1 MIKKNFGIIV
11 VLWAAFASMASAQ
24 DLPEL
29 AAARAQAVASAVYNV
44 VPRPESEKVQ
54 RRQFA
59 EALAKAFLTGEGNYV
74 DRLLEPYS
82 MEPRARVS
90 RELLLGV
97 CHLASGDQQRAA
109 AALEKASVLT
119 PDYPEVFIELGRLAF
134 RENRFA
140 DALAHFEKAER
151 LCDDGGWS
159 SNLQDHFETRTLDGY
174 ANVAL
179 AQGRNKE
186 ALDYL
191 CDLDRRLP
199 DDPSVLKRL
208 GETAFQLEDYDSA
221 SKYLEDC
228 SELVPEL
235 APAEVQMASMA
246 IRAKQYKQ
254 ARGFLDQAT
263 ARYRDDPRALAGMT
277 QLFLEMDDPDRA
289 LKIIAEAER
298 SETPNATMVLL
309 EGQARFMTGEIEAA
323 QRLFES
329 LTRLAPNNLGY
340 SNLYALALAAD
351 TDLQSRSLARRLA
364 LKNLRISPNQLNV
377 LSVAG
382 WLEYSQGSKLNGKK
396 LMSRLEQQA
405 EASGVSIDRD
415 TAFFLAFFQSDQG
428 RMNEAIKLLEV
439 AIAAPGVFM
448 HKRRAEELLQR
459 LQALPANSGPL
470 R

>member
-1 MIKKNFGIIV
+1 MINKNFGMIV
-11 VLWAAFASMASAQ
+11 LLGATFASTLSAQ
-24 DLPEL
+24 DRPEF

-44 VPRPESEKVQ
+44 VPRPESERVQ

-59 EALAKAFLTGEGNYV
+59 EDLAKAFLTGEGNYV

-90 RELLLGV
+90 RELLLGM
-97 CHLASGDQQRAA
+97 CHLASGDQQRGAD
-109 AALEKASVLT
+109 ALEQASVLT

-151 LCDDGGWS
+151 LCDEGRWPLH
-159 SNLQDHFETRTLDGY
+159 LQDHFEARYLDGY

-179 AQGRNKE
+179 VQRRTKE

-191 CDLDRRLP
+191 RDLDRRLP

-208 GETAFQLEDYDSA
+208 GETSFQLKDYDA
-221 SKYLEDC
+221 ARKYLEDY
-228 SELVPEL
+228 SELVPEI
-235 APAEVQMASMA
+235 APVEVQMASMA
-246 IRAKQYKQ
+246 IQAKQYKE
-254 ARGFLDQAT
+254 ARVFLDQAA
-263 ARYRDDPRALAGMT
+263 ARYRDDLRVLAGMT

-289 LKIIAEAER
+289 LKIIAEAKR
-298 SETPNATMVLL
+298 SETPSATMALL
-309 EGQARFMTGEIEAA
+309 EGQARFMKGEIEAA

-351 TDLQSRSLARRLA
+351 TDLQNRSLARQLA
-364 LKNLRISPNQLNV
+364 LTNLRISPSQLNV

-382 WLEYSQGSKLNGKK
+382 WLEYSQGSKLNGEK
-396 LMSRLEQQA
+396 LMRRLEQQV
-405 EASGVSIDRD
+405 ESSGVSIDRD
-415 TAFFLAFFQSDQG
+415 TAFFLAYFQSDQG
-428 RMNEAIKLLEV
+428 RVNEAIKLLENT
-439 AIAAPGVFM
+439 IAAPGLFM
-448 HKRRAEELLQR
+448 HKQKAEELLQR
-459 LQALPANSGPL
+459 LQALPANSRLP

>member
-1 MIKKNFGIIV
+1 MIKKNFEIIV

-24 DLPEL
+24 DRPEL
-29 AAARAQAVASAVYNV
+29 AAVRAQAVASAVYNV
-44 VPRPESEKVQ
+44 VPRPESERVQ

-59 EALAKAFLTGEGNYV
+59 EDLAKAFVTGEGNYV

-134 RENRFA
+134 QENRFA

-228 SELVPEL
+228 SELVLEL

-254 ARGFLDQAT
+254 ARGFLDKAT
-263 ARYRDDPRALAGMT
+263 ARHRDDPRALVGMT